1 MGFKALG
8 EPTRLKIVK
17 LLSLQELCVCEL
29 VAVLDIS
36 QPRVSQHLK
45 VLKKAGLIRER
56 KERQRCFYSL
66 DPVIG
71 SGVIELFADYMKRN
85 LEDIQELAAERER
98 LAVLDDDAK
107 VRQCKAGERTT
118 IEIQPVAMPAGGRG
132 DPT

>member
-1 MGFKALG
+1 MIRELEAVFKALG

-29 VAVLDIS
+29 VAVLDMS

-45 VLKKAGLIRER
+45 ALKKAGLIRER

-85 LEDIQELAAERER
+85 LGDIRELALEKER
-98 LAVLDDDAK
+98 LAVLDQNAT
-107 VRQCKAGERTT
+107 VRQCKGGELRAR
-118 IEIQPVAMPAGGRG
+118 EPRPNVF
-132 DPT
+132 